1 MRALRWMEGG
11 TAASPC
17 SFALVTIA
25 FGDHFGDLS
34 ELVTAQGRL
43 LEQMHSI
50 SSSRNLQA
58 AAIAWKQNANGA
70 GPHARQKREGAVS
83 KQGAEQ
89 ATSSA
94 QRGQGGD

>member
-1 MRALRWMEGG
+1 MEGG

-43 LEQMHSI
+43 LEQMQHQLQSQPP
-50 SSSRNLQA
+50 SRRHGSKMPMEL
-58 AAIAWKQNANGA
+58 
-70 GPHARQKREGAVS
+70 ARTARGR
-83 KQGAEQ
+83 EQ
-89 ATSSA
+89 ARRRASDELSSLA
-94 QRGQGGD
+94 RPGR

>member
-1 MRALRWMEGG
+1 MEGG

-25 FGDHFGDLS
+25 AGDHVGDLS

-43 LEQMHSI
+43 LEQMQHQLQSQPP
-50 SSSRNLQA
+50 SRRHGSNH
-58 AAIAWKQNANGA
+58 KQNANGA
-70 GPHARQKREGAVS
+70 GPHAHGKREGAVS

-89 ATSSA
+89 VTSSA
-94 QRGQGGD
+94 QGGQGGN

>member
-1 MRALRWMEGG
+1 MEGG

-43 LEQMHSI
+43 LEQMQH
-50 SSSRNLQA
+50 
-58 AAIAWKQNANGA
+58 
-70 GPHARQKREGAVS
+70 
-83 KQGAEQ
+83 
-89 ATSSA
+89 
-94 QRGQGGD
+94 

>member
-1 MRALRWMEGG
+1 MDGGRHRSVAL
-11 TAASPC
+11 
-17 SFALVTIA
+17 FALVTIA
-25 FGDHFGDLS
+25 AGDHVGDLS

-70 GPHARQKREGAVS
+70 GPHGKRP
-83 KQGAEQ
+83 
-89 ATSSA
+89 
-94 QRGQGGD
+94 

>member
-1 MRALRWMEGG
+1 MEGG

-25 FGDHFGDLS
+25 AGDHVGVRDLS

-50 SSSRNLQA
+50 SSSRNL
-58 AAIAWKQNANGA
+58 
-70 GPHARQKREGAVS
+70 P
-83 KQGAEQ
+83 
-89 ATSSA
+89 
-94 QRGQGGD
+94 